1 MRIETLVKETLDLQG
16 FRVGRVDGGTD
27 EIVVRIV
34 ADGRYAPRCGECGEK
49 AKYRD
54 ERRERRY
61 RRCQWPSKS
70 AHFWPLKSAQLASVP
85 AEGAKRPERGPM
97 PGSGWPS

>member
-1 MRIETLVKETLDLQG
+1 MRIETLVKETPDLEG
-16 FRVGRVDGGTD
+16 FRVGRVEGGTD

-54 ERRERRY
+54 SRPSLFQRPSSSFRY
-61 RRCQWPSKS
+61 DSGAVPHHCAATPVIPDPQKPSRTTS
-70 AHFWPLKSAQLASVP
+70 
-85 AEGAKRPERGPM
+85 
-97 PGSGWPS
+97 PGFV